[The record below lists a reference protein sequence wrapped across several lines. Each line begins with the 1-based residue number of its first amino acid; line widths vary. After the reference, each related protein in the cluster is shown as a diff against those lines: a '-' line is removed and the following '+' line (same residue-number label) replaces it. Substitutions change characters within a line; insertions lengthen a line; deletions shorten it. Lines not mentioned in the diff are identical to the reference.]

1 MRSRAIG
8 DDGARSE
15 LPSLSPHCVC
25 RDSDVSSG
33 PRGMAKVVLWKPL
46 EALVTFLLN
55 LPSDFYQY
63 FLNLLTIFPWKLIGI
78 IMIVYGI
85 TEGFGEGWYYLFQ
98 RYYFKDILKLTP
110 SQSQLMSAV
119 ARTPWNI
126 KPIYGILAD
135 CFPIFGYH
143 RTYYITLAGI
153 VGTISWFSLSFHDLS
168 LPYSVLAMLLGN
180 HATASPDVIIDAC
193 VAEKSN
199 QFPHMASD
207 LQSLCSGSLA
217 ICGIFATIS
226 SGFLIHSF
234 GPADSFFFL
243 SLTSAV
249 LLFPSLWGWL
259 GEEKIQFFY
268 SSPSSSSPLGSS
280 PPSESISPTEKYH
293 ILAQP
298 PLLSC
303 FAPPSSSSSLHPLSC
318 FITTELLSLH
328 ENLFRMAFF
337 ITAIALSLSLLTI
350 FLHGHHTLFLSL
362 VILLS
367 IISISFIILSHLY
380 HEHRTLSLVA
390 LFIFLRASLQID
402 TDQPFFYWY
411 TEAIDGPQFSVHFVG
426 FISTVGF
433 IAMFVAVSLYNRY
446 LSSYSYHHIFLSA
459 QFVSVFT
466 PFLDLI
472 LIMRWN
478 QLFGLSDEMFI
489 LGDSA
494 ITPMIR
500 RFIAI
505 PTCILASKLCP
516 PGGEA
521 TFFALLM
528 ALGNFGSDIS
538 SYVGGILA
546 VTSPFPFPP
555 PYSPSSG

>member
-1 MRSRAIG
+1 MK
-8 DDGARSE
+8 
-15 LPSLSPHCVC
+15 
-25 RDSDVSSG
+25 
-33 PRGMAKVVLWKPL
+33 KVKLGQNPL
-46 EALVTFLLN
+46 ETLLTCLLQ
-55 LPSDFYQY
+55 LPHDFYQF
-63 FLNLLTIFPWKLIGI
+63 FLNLFTIFPWKLIGI

-143 RTYYITLAGI
+143 RTYYITFAGI

-168 LPYSVLAMLLGN
+168 LPLSVLAMLLGN

-199 QFPHMASD
+199 EYPHMASD

-217 ICGIFATIS
+217 ICGIIATVT

-234 GPADSFFFL
+234 GPADAFFFL

-249 LLFPSLWGWL
+249 LLFPSLLGWL
-259 GEEKIQFFY
+259 GEEKVQFLY
-268 SSPSSSSPLGSS
+268 SPTSLTSSVFSSALPIETSH
-280 PPSESISPTEKYH
+280 PSESISATEKFH
-293 ILAQP
+293 ILSHP

-303 FAPPSSSSSLHPLSC
+303 CSPRSDLSSSPASAQSSLTPLSC
-318 FITTELLSLH
+318 FLTTELLSLH
-328 ENLFRMAFF
+328 QNLFRMAFL
-337 ITAIALSLSLLTI
+337 ITAIALALSLLTI
-350 FLHGHHTLFLSL
+350 FLHGHNHLILCIA
-362 VILLS
+362 ILLS
-367 IISISFIILSHLY
+367 VLSISFIIISHLY
-380 HEHRTLSLVA
+380 QQHRTLSLVA

-411 TEAIDGPQFSVHFVG
+411 TEASDGPHFSVHFVG
-426 FISTVGF
+426 LISTIGF
-433 IAMFVAVSLYNRY
+433 IAMFVAVAVYNRF
-446 LSSYSYHHIFLSA
+446 LANYSYQQIFLAA
-459 QFVSVFT
+459 QFVTVLT

-478 QLFGLSDEMFI
+478 HFLFGGYLSLSDEMFI

-516 PGGEA
+516 AGGEA

-538 SYVGGILA
+538 CYVGGILA
-546 VTSPFPFPP
+546 VTQLTSPWQFYNSLHFL
-555 PYSPSSG
+555 SFLLNHRGS